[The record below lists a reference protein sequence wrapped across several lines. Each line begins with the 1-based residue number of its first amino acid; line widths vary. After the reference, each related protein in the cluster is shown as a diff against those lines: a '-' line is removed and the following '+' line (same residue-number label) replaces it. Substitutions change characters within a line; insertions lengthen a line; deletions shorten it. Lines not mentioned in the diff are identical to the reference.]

1 MEVVKTSRGNGFLT
15 FAVLVNILFSAVS
28 IGFLI
33 YKVRVLEEHV
43 LQLQKGQRYHTEAI
57 RENERA
63 DLTHRNKRAVESFG
77 TSKSCSSCHNACVH
91 LFGLGASAKVLLC
104 TFLAKRKV
112 AWLAFPT
119 IVGNIS
125 DTELLAQNSVNYR
138 VNFPNLTNFAFEKK
152 NSLTRELRLFHGIH
166 VVKRFSATQIDSCF
180 YDHRVLH
187 PSKVLK
193 LIDSYVLLRIF
204 FLSYL

>member
-28 IGFLI
+28 IGFLM
-33 YKVRVLEEHV
+33 
-43 LQLQKGQRYHTEAI
+43 
-57 RENERA
+57 
-63 DLTHRNKRAVESFG
+63 
-77 TSKSCSSCHNACVH
+77 
-91 LFGLGASAKVLLC
+91 
-104 TFLAKRKV
+104 
-112 AWLAFPT
+112 
-119 IVGNIS
+119 
-125 DTELLAQNSVNYR
+125 
-138 VNFPNLTNFAFEKK
+138 
-152 NSLTRELRLFHGIH
+152 RELRLFHGIH